1 MEDQK
6 TIQEKLM
13 GYQVLQNQL
22 ETLSKRRDLLLN
34 KMLEI
39 ETTLNTIEEMKDK
52 KDEDVLIPV
61 GSAVYLPGTL
71 KKSEKM
77 IVELGANIAVER
89 DVQQAKNIINE
100 RKKNLEGGIKTV
112 ETEILKISE
121 ELTKLEPEIRNL
133 LQNVQKP

>member
-1 MEDQK
+1 
-6 TIQEKLM
+6 M

-34 KMLEI
+34 KMLEV

-77 IVELGANIAVER
+77 IVELGANIAVEK
-89 DVQQAKNIINE
+89 DVQQTKNIINE